1 MAEHGSLI
9 PVNVVTGFL
18 GSGKTT
24 LLSRLLR
31 SPRLRDTAVLV
42 NEFGEVGLDHHLL
55 ERVDERT
62 VLMRNGC
69 LCCSIRGDLQEGLGS
84 LLSRSGRGEIPAF
97 KRVVVETSGLADP
110 VPIAYTVLTEPVL
123 RHHFRMGSIVT
134 TVDGVNGISTLERFS
149 ESVKQA
155 ATADRLV
162 LTKSDLADA
171 GEFAALRRRLAAL
184 NPSAPQFDSA
194 GGEIDPVR
202 MLVEDPFDPQGRERE
217 VRGWFENEGESSSHQ
232 GHAHGDH
239 NHGVHAPEVYN
250 HGEIR
255 SLTLTFDEPL
265 DWTAFGVWL
274 TMLLHCHGEDVLR
287 VKGLLNVAGEDTPVI
302 INGVQHIVHP
312 PAHLEAWPD
321 AERRSRIVFVIR
333 GGFQQALQDSLA
345 AFNRLADP
353 GG

>member
-9 PVNVVTGFL
+9 PVNVLTGFL

-55 ERVDERT
+55 EQVDERT
-62 VLMRNGC
+62 VLMKNGC
-69 LCCSIRGDLQEGLGS
+69 LCCSIRGDLQEGLQS
-84 LLSRSGRGEIPAF
+84 LLSRSERGEIPAF
-97 KRVVVETSGLADP
+97 RRVVVETSGLADP

-134 TVDGVNGISTLERFS
+134 TVDGVNGASTLERFS

-171 GEFAALRRRLAAL
+171 GDFAALGQRLAAL

-202 MLVEDPFDPQGRERE
+202 MLVEDPFDPEGRARE
-217 VRGWFENEGESSSHQ
+217 VRGWFERAGESSAH
-232 GHAHGDH
+232 GDHAHGDH
-239 NHGVHAPEVYN
+239 ARDFHN

-274 TMLLHCHGEDVLR
+274 TMLLHCHGESVLR
-287 VKGLLNVAGEDTPVI
+287 VKGLLNVAGEATPVI

-321 AERRSRIVFVIR
+321 ADRRSRIVFVIR
-333 GGFQQALQDSLA
+333 GNFQHALQDSLE
-345 AFNRLADP
+345 AFNRLANA

>member
-42 NEFGEVGLDHHLL
+42 NELGEVGLDHHLL
-55 ERVDERT
+55 EQVDEQT
-62 VLMRNGC
+62 VLMQNGC
-69 LCCSIRGDLQEGLGS
+69 LCCSIRGDLQQGLGS
-84 LLSRSGRGEIPAF
+84 LLSRSGRGEVPAF

-110 VPIAYTVLTEPVL
+110 APIAYTVLTEPVL

-155 ATADRLV
+155 AMADRLV

-171 GEFAALRRRLAAL
+171 GEFAALGRRLTAL
-184 NPSAPQFDSA
+184 NPSAPQFDAA

-202 MLVEDPFDPQGRERE
+202 MLVEDPFDPQGRARE
-217 VRGWFENEGESSSHQ
+217 VRGWFENAGELSSPQ
-232 GHAHGDH
+232 GDRRDFQNHDFQ
-239 NHGVHAPEVYN
+239 NHGFHN

-302 INGVQHIVHP
+302 VNGVQHMVHP

-321 AERRSRIVFVIR
+321 ADRRSRIVFVIR
-333 GGFQQALQDSLA
+333 GNFQQALQDSLA
-345 AFNRLADP
+345 AFNRLANP

>member
-9 PVNVVTGFL
+9 PVNVLTGFL

-42 NEFGEVGLDHHLL
+42 NELGEVGLDHHLL
-55 ERVDERT
+55 EQVDEQT
-62 VLMRNGC
+62 VLMQNGC
-69 LCCSIRGDLQEGLGS
+69 LCCSIRGDLQQGLGS
-84 LLSRSGRGEIPAF
+84 LLSRSGRGEVPAF

-110 VPIAYTVLTEPVL
+110 APIAYTVLTEPVL

-134 TVDGVNGISTLERFS
+134 TVDGVNGISTLERFE

-155 ATADRLV
+155 AMADRLV

-171 GEFAALRRRLAAL
+171 GEFAALGQKLAAL
-184 NPSAPQFDSA
+184 NPSAPQFDA
-194 GGEIDPVR
+194 AAGEIDPVR
-202 MLVEDPFDPQGRERE
+202 MLVEDPFDPQGRARE
-217 VRGWFENEGESSSHQ
+217 VLGWFENPGGASSSQ
-232 GHAHGDH
+232 GDPHGDH
-239 NHGVHAPEVYN
+239 GHDFHNPGVFNHGD
-250 HGEIR
+250 IR
-255 SLTLTFDEPL
+255 SLTLIFDEPL

-274 TMLLHCHGEDVLR
+274 TMLLHCHGESVLR

-321 AERRSRIVFVIR
+321 ADRRSRIVFVMR
-333 GGFQQALQDSLA
+333 GIGRQVLQDSLA
-345 AFNRLADP
+345 AFNRLANP